1 MKRKSS
7 HGQEYYFRLKHF
19 KIPKLQFLQRPL
31 EADSKGELLC
41 IRFHVKL
48 PNYKNVQK
56 VGVFFILMVTF
67 LSPFHTITGKQ
78 NFIHHYAWR
87 HPHIKFSIAYPDSA
101 SFTFSHTQDHHQQSS
116 VFLTR
121 CKTQQKSI
129 IPRHVSLNPFWR
141 QPVISADTR
150 AFLLSQPSVR

>member
-1 MKRKSS
+1 MDMNIILDWSTLRFQNCSS
-7 HGQEYYFRLKHF
+7 SNGLLGLT
-19 KIPKLQFLQRPL
+19 PK
-31 EADSKGELLC
+31 ESYSAY
-41 IRFHVKL
+41 
-48 PNYKNVQK
+48 YKNVQK

-67 LSPFHTITGKQ
+67 WSPFHTIMGKQ
-78 NFIHHYAWR
+78 NFIHHYARR

>member
-1 MKRKSS
+1 MDMNIILDWSTLRFQNCSS
-7 HGQEYYFRLKHF
+7 SNGLLRLT
-19 KIPKLQFLQRPL
+19 PK
-31 EADSKGELLC
+31 ESYSAY
-41 IRFHVKL
+41 
-48 PNYKNVQK
+48 YKNVQK

-67 LSPFHTITGKQ
+67 WSPFHTIMGKQ
-78 NFIHHYAWR
+78 NFIHHYARR